1 MAQLLSHKRSK
12 TYLSK
17 FVKENGYER
26 VAHGIYAAPDIWP
39 DELYLSGMKKILDKK
54 RAVDHF
60 KDGQAYV
67 SDLYSRKKETTLAAY
82 LCLGT
87 EDGKASFRLEF
98 PKKKEKKHLPVND
111 TGERRVKREESLPL
125 RWRSSYFWHIGN
137 GLLLPGFLQP
147 HKRQDSF

>member
-1 MAQLLSHKRSK
+1 MKKDILRKLSDENNGYLFTAEVLSHKISK

-67 SDLYSRKKETTLAAY
+67 SDLYSQKKETTFAAY

-111 TGERRVKREESLPL
+111 TGREELNERKTCL
-125 RWRSSYFWHIGN
+125 
-137 GLLLPGFLQP
+137 
-147 HKRQDSF
+147 